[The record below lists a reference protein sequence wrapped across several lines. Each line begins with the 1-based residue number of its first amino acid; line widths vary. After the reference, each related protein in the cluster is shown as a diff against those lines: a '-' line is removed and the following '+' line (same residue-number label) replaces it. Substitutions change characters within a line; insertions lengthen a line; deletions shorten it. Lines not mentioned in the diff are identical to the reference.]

1 MDAGSS
7 YLPGD
12 INAAYLMAQLD
23 KADEIFEDRMRS
35 WNLYYELLKPLEDK
49 GRIKFPTIPS
59 GCEHNAHMFYIKA
72 KDLEERTA
80 LIRFLKENEIQAVF
94 HYIPLHSA
102 PAGVRF
108 GRFHGE
114 DVYTTKESERLTRL
128 PLFYGLKEEQVRYIS
143 EKVTEFYR

>member
-1 MDAGSS
+1 
-7 YLPGD
+7 
-12 INAAYLMAQLD
+12 
-23 KADEIFEDRMRS
+23 MRS

-49 GRIKFPTIPS
+49 GRIKLPTIPS